1 MAILMNGSEA
11 ASIHPG
17 RIADVGSYGL
27 AFDSKQ
33 LKLHLCAAMRRKA
46 SDFASR
52 CGHAVA

>member
-17 RIADVGSYGL
+17 RIADIGSYGL